1 MWAARSTPSSREASS
16 VGEEMLLRDSST
28 IRDSASIDSQLSVG
42 TVPRPRPLLH
52 WGAGP
57 EGSTD
62 EPDGANEGTTAL
74 QADGARTF
82 PGPSRAVFL
91 PDAVLIVPREEDDA
105 DEAATVLDD
114 DDVGSEVVIF
124 FRAPPCSTPLP
135 TDAPVSL
142 GLSLAPRVTGPAA
155 ANPSPPLSAGAA
167 SLSTAS
173 ALSTPLSD
181 GTDDLNGWGAS
192 VSGSGPSVGP
202 TSAVSV
208 VDEEDLRVAL
218 SADASGLTGPL
229 VRLSR
234 LRLGPYRGSLQD
246 VVVSYRK
253 KAQRAAEK
261 AAFPI
266 RGSMAASRGSQEGN
280 EATSPAIPIRTASR
294 IGNRIN
300 GTQEFE
306 LWYRTELPVVDADGK
321 SVLQV
326 VKIRV
331 RVEASVVEDTEQC
344 GALVGFLRVVDVD
357 LGVDSQLAIVGRD
370 GPGRVLGYYLDRLS
384 VLVAAVPPPDSS
396 VVVKDV
402 GGQDGPN
409 AAVDGVSRITHGTV
423 ESRERTLNATV
434 GIGGEAGL
442 IPSLALQAQQT
453 TSRTNDVS
461 AEMSRPAW
469 KWTGS
474 IRQRERTADTVA
486 PLGCGVRN
494 APDP

>member
-1 MWAARSTPSSREASS
+1 M
-16 VGEEMLLRDSST
+16 
-28 IRDSASIDSQLSVG
+28 
-42 TVPRPRPLLH
+42 
-52 WGAGP
+52 
-57 EGSTD
+57 
-62 EPDGANEGTTAL
+62 
-74 QADGARTF
+74 
-82 PGPSRAVFL
+82 
-91 PDAVLIVPREEDDA
+91 
-105 DEAATVLDD
+105 
-114 DDVGSEVVIF
+114 
-124 FRAPPCSTPLP
+124 
-135 TDAPVSL
+135 
-142 GLSLAPRVTGPAA
+142 
-155 ANPSPPLSAGAA
+155 
-167 SLSTAS
+167 
-173 ALSTPLSD
+173 
-181 GTDDLNGWGAS
+181 
-192 VSGSGPSVGP
+192 
-202 TSAVSV
+202 
-208 VDEEDLRVAL
+208 
-218 SADASGLTGPL
+218 
-229 VRLSR
+229 
-234 LRLGPYRGSLQD
+234 
-246 VVVSYRK
+246 SYRK

-266 RGSMAASRGSQEGN
+266 RGSTAASRGSQEGN

-294 IGNRIN
+294 IGNRMN

-494 APDP
+494 APDPTYVEWTWSLVCWSTGLPYNAGEIFLKDKQVWPPLATELGVPARMPCVAGLSTRMVIYDQSNAPWSPQWSSDGWEGATGGERPSPPPPADEAPAPRMEPVGLAASHPAASLAPLLRAGLKLAPPTVPLASPPPPLSPVVPVAASSPRRRQRTKKVTFVVELAPSLCLHRQTFRKRWWRGDVESLRWPPSPEVGVQRFRFRVRVTDKAVP